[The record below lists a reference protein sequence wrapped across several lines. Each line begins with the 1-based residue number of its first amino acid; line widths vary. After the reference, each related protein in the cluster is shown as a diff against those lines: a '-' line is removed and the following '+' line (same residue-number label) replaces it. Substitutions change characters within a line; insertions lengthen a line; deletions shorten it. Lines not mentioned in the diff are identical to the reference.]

1 MPVTAVKFR
10 LSTKALYLN
19 CTRDASTTSSE
30 SHVVAAWNWK
40 TIFTL
45 YLTSILLFNLHKIS
59 DNELSFRDI
68 TLSVTD
74 DHISTSVY
82 YKETNTHNY
91 LYHQSSHP
99 SHCKTGLPRSQLLR
113 LRHLCSKES
122 DFLEKG
128 GEMEPLFEQRGQSHA
143 LLQNDLQAIRQIER
157 IDVLNN
163 HRPSNQSSDRILLV
177 LTYHP
182 LNERIKIILIRTF
195 NTLNADPE
203 TREFFSKL
211 PLVAYHCDGNFCDIL
226 VRTRQP
232 TQFSRG
238 YISVLHTYQHVSSDS
253 KVCAPQCSFGV
264 KKAFSC
270 QTSCLVY
277 CISCGRCDS
286 IYMGVMGRT
295 LRQRFGEH
303 LRSIEKN
310 LPGFPVAEHF
320 STTCHSIH
328 DALVRGI
335 MLCGENV
342 QRKRLEMRLIF
353 HLGISHPRGLNSD
366 FPSVLRGR
374 MQSARTAFFFFFLH
388 GEGKNCNVCTL

>member
-1 MPVTAVKFR
+1 MSPLSATSR
-10 LSTKALYLN
+10 LALLMITSARLFT
-19 CTRDASTTSSE
+19 TRKPILT
-30 SHVVAAWNWK
+30 
-40 TIFTL
+40 TIFII
-45 YLTSILLFNLHKIS
+45 SPHILVIAKPVSLAVNS
-59 DNELSFRDI
+59 
-68 TLSVTD
+68 
-74 DHISTSVY
+74 
-82 YKETNTHNY
+82 
-91 LYHQSSHP
+91 
-99 SHCKTGLPRSQLLR
+99 C
-113 LRHLCSKES
+113 
-122 DFLEKG
+122 DFAIFVLKNQTFWKRVVKWS
-128 GEMEPLFEQRGQSHA
+128 PLFEQRGQSHA

-157 IDVLNN
+157 IDLLNN
-163 HRPSNQSSDRILLV
+163 HRPFNQSSDRILLV

-195 NTLNADPE
+195 NTLTANPE
-203 TREFFSKL
+203 TREIFSKQ

-277 CISCGRCDS
+277 CISCGRCAS
-286 IYMGVMGRT
+286 IYIGVMGRT

-353 HLGISHPRGLNSD
+353 HLGTSHPRGLNSD
-366 FPSVLRGR
+366 FPSALRGR
-374 MQSARTAFFFFFLH
+374 VQSARTAFFFFSSFMAKANIATFVLCNSTNEGPGPKCLEKNTNQNTALLFIIFLFFLFVF
-388 GEGKNCNVCTL
+388 NIPVCTFKQFNY

>member
-1 MPVTAVKFR
+1 MSCLSATSR
-10 LSTKALYLN
+10 LALLMI
-19 CTRDASTTSSE
+19 ASARLFTTSKPILTTTFIISPHILVIAKQV
-30 SHVVAAWNWK
+30 SLAVNSCDFAIFVLKNQTFWKRVVKW
-40 TIFTL
+40 
-45 YLTSILLFNLHKIS
+45 S
-59 DNELSFRDI
+59 
-68 TLSVTD
+68 
-74 DHISTSVY
+74 
-82 YKETNTHNY
+82 
-91 LYHQSSHP
+91 
-99 SHCKTGLPRSQLLR
+99 
-113 LRHLCSKES
+113 
-122 DFLEKG
+122 
-128 GEMEPLFEQRGQSHA
+128 PLFEQRGQSHA

-195 NTLNADPE
+195 NTLTADPE
-203 TREFFSKL
+203 TREIFSKL

-226 VRTRQP
+226 VRTRKP

-277 CISCGRCDS
+277 CISCGRCAS
-286 IYMGVMGRT
+286 IYIGVMGRT

-310 LPGFPVAEHF
+310 LPGFPATEFQHSWSLDPRRF
-320 STTCHSIH
+320 SSRNY
-328 DALVRGI
+328 A
-335 MLCGENV
+335 
-342 QRKRLEMRLIF
+342 
-353 HLGISHPRGLNSD
+353 
-366 FPSVLRGR
+366 LRGKR
-374 MQSARTAFFFFFLH
+374 ATEAPGDAPYFSPWHQSSARLKLRLPFRSQRPHAEREQCIFFSSFMAKANIATFVLCNSTDEGPGPKCLEKNTNQNTALLFIIFTFFFLFLTFPYVLLNILITNFRLYT
-388 GEGKNCNVCTL
+388 KYTYR